1 MHLQGADSNINAF
14 YVCRGNCWKN
24 PSRSP
29 CLLAGQGGFLEQ
41 EGAVLGSMLHP
52 CACRCCLPWAEV
64 LCSPVSPRGWHC
76 STGDTAGDSATP
88 HSQAV
93 LCHTSH
99 HGQPCMCH
107 TGVKGASVTSSFL
120 HGRATDHME
129 ESQVWGRICCRFLHP
144 FFIPVACHP
153 AVPFLG
159 WQPPVSTLRV
169 SLQSPSSPSVFLVL
183 LW

>member
-1 MHLQGADSNINAF
+1 MHLRGADSNINAF

-41 EGAVLGSMLHP
+41 EGAGLGSVLHP

-64 LCSPVSPRGWHC
+64 LCSPVLGPRGQHWGQCHPTQPGC
-76 STGDTAGDSATP
+76 AVSHQPPWTALHVP
-88 HSQAV
+88 HRSPG
-93 LCHTSH
+93 CICT
-99 HGQPCMCH
+99 
-107 TGVKGASVTSSFL
+107 VTSSFL
-120 HGRATDHME
+120 HGRATDHMK
-129 ESQVWGRICCRFLHP
+129 ESQIWGRICSPPCCRFLHP

-153 AVPFLG
+153 AVSFLG
-159 WQPPVSTLRV
+159 WQLPVSTLRV

-183 LW
+183 FW